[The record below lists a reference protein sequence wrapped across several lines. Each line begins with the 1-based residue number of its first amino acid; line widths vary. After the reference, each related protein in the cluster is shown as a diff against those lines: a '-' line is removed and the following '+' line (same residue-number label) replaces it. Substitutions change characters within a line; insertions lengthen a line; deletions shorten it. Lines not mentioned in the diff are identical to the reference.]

1 MKNLNISFRPLF
13 MAFAFVM
20 VASAAFAQ
28 SRESINVSS
37 FDELKVS
44 NAFVVEISVGSK
56 ESLEI
61 EIEDRYR
68 DDLIAEVRNGALVIG
83 LDNSSRNRRMRES
96 PRAYVTVKSLNR
108 INISGAVTLK
118 TLDVL
123 ETDRMNI
130 DMSGASVI
138 RMEVEVDDLYL
149 EASGACVITMEGLAE
164 NQFVKSS
171 GATTYSAYD
180 LESKTADIRVNGAG
194 SAKVSVSDE
203 LEVRASGASS
213 VKYRGNPRVSKST
226 SGASSVRKG

>member
-1 MKNLNISFRPLF
+1 MKNLNISFRPLI
-13 MAFAFVM
+13 MAFALVL
-20 VASAAFAQ
+20 VASTVLGQ

-96 PRAYVTVKSLNR
+96 PKAYITVKSLNR

-118 TLDVL
+118 TLDLL
-123 ETDRMNI
+123 EADRLDI
-130 DMSGASVI
+130 DMSGASVVK
-138 RMEVEVDDLYL
+138 MEVEVDDLYL
-149 EASGACVITMEGLAE
+149 EASGACVITMEGSAE

-194 SAKVSVSDE
+194 SAKVSVSEE
-203 LEVRASGASS
+203 LDVRASGASS
-213 VKYRGNPRVSKST
+213 VKYRGNPSVSKST